1 VSPENSRDFA
11 IEKIELGGSAV
22 LKCRGELDFS
32 NEAALMEALH
42 DLLDRRLTY
51 VCLDLRDLD
60 FADTTVVR
68 VVEAIE
74 NSVRRRDIR
83 LTMLF
88 GPAVEH
94 VMDVLGW
101 SPELHGVARA
111 RYPGSRG
118 RARPVRRG
126 RPGHPRHHS
135 SRTGE
140 RRV

>member
-1 VSPENSRDFA
+1 MSPENSGDFA
-11 IEKIELGGSAV
+11 TETIELGGSAV
-22 LKCRGELDFS
+22 LRCRGDLDFS
-32 NEAALMEALH
+32 NELALMEALH

-60 FADTTVVR
+60 FADTTIVR
-68 VVEAIE
+68 VVEAVE

-83 LTMLF
+83 LTMLP
-88 GPAVEH
+88 GPAVKR

-111 RYPGSRG
+111 RYPASG
-118 RARPVRRG
+118 RARPARGG

-140 RRV
+140 RRL